1 MDFVRAIEHVLGQK
15 ADCRML
21 PTQAGDPMATAA
33 DTTLLQQLIGPLP
46 RTPMEQGVARF
57 VSWYRNHYQI

>member
-1 MDFVRAIEHVLGQK
+1 
-15 ADCRML
+15 
-21 PTQAGDPMATAA
+21 MATAA